1 MSLPTPRPGI
11 LNIKPYKPGASDAP
25 GAAEIHKLSSNES
38 ALGASP
44 KAVEACK
51 AAADALY
58 LYPDGGASA
67 LREKI
72 GDVHGLD
79 PARIVCGA
87 GSDELLQLL
96 CRAYLGPGDNIVQS
110 AHGFLVYAIAAMG
123 CGAETRFAPEKNLTG
138 DVDALLEQV
147 DENTRIVF
155 IANPNNPTGTYI
167 PDTDIR
173 RLRAALREDVLL
185 VLDAAYA
192 EYMEEADYNAGEK
205 LVDECDNVV
214 MTRTF
219 SKIYGL
225 AALRLG
231 WAYCPP
237 AVADVLN
244 RIRGPFNVTSAGLAG
259 AVAALADQDWVARC
273 RADNARNRAAL
284 VEAVEALGNKGL
296 RAVPSAANFVLV
308 TFPEAGPHTAEA
320 ANAYLTERGFLT
332 RWLPNQGLGN
342 ALRISI
348 GTDEETQ
355 AVIAALR
362 AFLA

>member
-25 GAAEIHKLSSNES
+25 GAVEIHKLSSNES

-244 RIRGPFNVTSAGLAG
+244 RIRGPFNVAAPAQLAG
-259 AVAALADQDWVARC
+259 MAALGDQEFVK
-273 RADNARNRAAL
+273 RNRDFNREERDYL
-284 VEAVEALGNKGL
+284 QQQLGGL
-296 RAVPSAANFVLV
+296 GLEFVPSYGNFVLV
-308 TFPEAGPHTAEA
+308 KFPDEPGLSAQDIQ
-320 ANAYLTERGFLT
+320 AYLMENGVIVREM
-332 RWLPNQGLGN
+332 QAYGL
-342 ALRISI
+342 ASYLRVSI
-348 GTDEETQ
+348 GRKQSNRKFIELIEKKFSRD
-355 AVIAALR
+355 
-362 AFLA
+362 